1 MIELDTLKE
10 CASKVFANI
19 VFPIYIKID
28 NNVFVFTNNVLKRI
42 NVSDYF
48 VGQLRE
54 NKFTI
59 KGKFK
64 DELIDFYILHMYL
77 LDRNVAFIIP
87 VVYDINKLL
96 SHVFCNIIDIY
107 RELMDLKTK
116 LEKKQLELANIST
129 KLQEKED
136 ENSKLYINLSVLL
149 DEKKKLENILNGQEV
164 ALFVVDEHYNIIYG
178 NDSLARILKYNDV
191 KYLVNKKCYKH
202 IFNKAEPCEWCK
214 MIDIYNLQKQF
225 NQKIDITLDHSKF
238 SFDQLMYPVIVDGK
252 VINVVETLNDITQYI
267 ELLESIEKIDLE
279 KQQIAKRNIDNIKEI
294 GALRKAYNELYNEY
308 LKNKEQLDKLNI
320 LTSKLVEFNNVQ
332 KTIDIV
338 NQLKKFSQINKIQ
351 ERKLENYAKRINT
364 YETKIKELRQKAI
377 YEVNRLGNIV
387 KNRKEMSNDELNGIL
402 AFLEKQ
408 INTYIKED
416 EYVD

>member
-1 MIELDTLKE
+1 MIEFNTLKE
-10 CASKVFANI
+10 CISKLLANI

-28 NNVFVFTNNVLKRI
+28 NNIFVFTNNVLKKI

-54 NKFTI
+54 NKVTI
-59 KGKFK
+59 KGRFK
-64 DELIDFYILHMYL
+64 DELIDFYILHIYL
-77 LDRNVAFIIP
+77 LDKNVVLIIP
-87 VVYDINKLL
+87 VIYDINKLL
-96 SHVFCNIIDIY
+96 SHVLGNIIDIY
-107 RELMDLKTK
+107 KELIDLKTI
-116 LEKKQLELANIST
+116 LERKELELANIS
-129 KLQEKED
+129 KNLQEKEE
-136 ENSKLYINLSVLL
+136 ENSKLYINLNVLL

-164 ALFVVDEHYNIIYG
+164 AMFVVDKYYNIIYG
-178 NDSLARILKYNDV
+178 NDSLARLLKYNDV
-191 KYLVNKKCYKH
+191 KYLVNKKCYKY

-214 MIDIYNLQKQF
+214 MKDIYNLQKQF
-225 NQKIDITLDHSKF
+225 NQKIDVTLDRSRF
-238 SFDQLMYPVIVDGK
+238 SFDQLMYPVIVEGK

-267 ELLESIEKIDLE
+267 EVLESIEKIDLE
-279 KQQIAKRNIDNIKEI
+279 KQQITKKNIDNIKEI
-294 GALRKAYNELYNEY
+294 GALRKAYNDLYSEY

-338 NQLKKFSQINKIQ
+338 NQLKEFSQINKML
-351 ERKLENYAKRINT
+351 ETKLENYAKRIKS
-364 YETKIKELRQKAI
+364 YEGKIKELRQKAI
-377 YEVNRLGNIV
+377 YEVNRLANIV
-387 KNRKEMSNDELNGIL
+387 KNRKEMSHEELNGVI